1 MTLEKWEIMFQKYLE
16 RYFPQNDKA
25 HDISHFSRV
34 WKTARRIMQF
44 TDADGMIILAAS
56 YFHDVV
62 NLPKNHSQRHLA
74 SQQAALRTQEILAHH
89 FPTFPAPLYS
99 GVAHAI
105 EAHSFS
111 AGITPETLEAKIVQD
126 ADRLESLGAIG
137 IARVFH
143 VAGQLGRGLFHASDP
158 LALYRQLD
166 DVNYT
171 FDHFQTKLLTL
182 ADSMQTDLGKKM
194 ARYNIEYLVT
204 FMSKL
209 CAELKG
215 EHYQLDQE
223 TLERFNINHKVM
235 ESLEKKHGH

>member
-1 MTLEKWEIMFQKYLE
+1 MTLEDWERHFQEYME
-16 RYFPQNDKA
+16 QHFPQDDKA
-25 HDISHFSRV
+25 HDIAHFSRV
-34 WKTARRIMQF
+34 WKTARKIMQF
-44 TDADGMIILAAS
+44 TDADEMIVLAAC

-62 NLPKNHSQRHLA
+62 NLPKNHPERHLA
-74 SQQAALRTQEILAHH
+74 SRQAALRTQKILADY
-89 FPTFPAPLYS
+89 FPDFPARLYG

-137 IARVFH
+137 LARVFH
-143 VAGQLGRGLFHASDP
+143 VAGQLGRGLFHAEDP
-158 LALYRQLD
+158 LALHRPLD

-182 ADSMQTDLGKKM
+182 ADSMQTELGREM

-215 EHYQLDQE
+215 EYYQLDKG
-223 TLERFNINHKVM
+223 TLDRFGMGYIA
-235 ESLEKKHGH
+235 EGQPAAE

>member
-1 MTLEKWEIMFQKYLE
+1 MTLEDWERRFQEYLE
-16 RYFPQNDKA
+16 QHFPQDDKA
-25 HDISHFSRV
+25 HDIAHFSRV
-34 WKTARRIMQF
+34 WKTARKIMQF
-44 TDADGMIILAAS
+44 TDADERIVLAAC

-62 NLPKNHSQRHLA
+62 NLPKNHPERHLA
-74 SQQAALRTQEILAHH
+74 SRQAALRTREILADY
-89 FPTFPAPLYS
+89 FPDFPAPLYG

-111 AGITPETLEAKIVQD
+111 ASITPETLEAKIVQD

-137 IARVFH
+137 LARVFH
-143 VAGQLGRGLFHASDP
+143 VAGQLGRGLFHADDP
-158 LALYRQLD
+158 LALHRPLD

-182 ADSMQTDLGKKM
+182 ADSMQTELGREM

-209 CAELKG
+209 SAELKG
-215 EHYQLDQE
+215 EYYQLDKE
-223 TLERFNINHKVM
+223 TLERFGMSYKA
-235 ESLEKKHGH
+235 EGSAAAE

>member
-1 MTLEKWEIMFQKYLE
+1 MALHEWERRFKEYLEKH
-16 RYFPQNDKA
+16 FPQDDKA
-25 HDISHFSRV
+25 HDLAHFSRV
-34 WKTARRIMQF
+34 WHTAQKIMHLSA
-44 TDADGMIILAAS
+44 ADELTVLTAC

-62 NLPKNHSQRHLA
+62 NLPKNHPDRHLA
-74 SQQAALRTQEILAHH
+74 SRRAARETIRILAQH
-89 FPTFPAPLYS
+89 FPDFPAGAYP

-137 IARVFH
+137 LARVFH
-143 VAGQLGRGLFHASDP
+143 VAGQLGRGLFHAEDP
-158 LALYRQLD
+158 LALHRPLD
-166 DVNYT
+166 DTSYT

-182 ADSMQTDLGKKM
+182 ADSMQTEMGRRM
-194 ARYNIEYLVT
+194 AAYNIDYLVT

-215 EHYQLDQE
+215 EYYQLDEE
-223 TLERFNINHKVM
+223 TLARFRVR
-235 ESLEKKHGH
+235 S